1 MKPTADDARTAAG
14 VPPEAVPTADTGPT
28 AGPLVDPGVDPGPDS
43 GPDPAAGPAPTAGR
57 ALRLEDQLCFAL
69 HAASRAYDGLYRS
82 LLKESGLTY
91 PQYLVMLV
99 LWQYGP
105 LSVKELGTRLR
116 LDSGTLSPL
125 VRRLE
130 SAGLVRRE
138 RSAQDERSV
147 IVRLTAAGEQMRT
160 TIDAVPLAIAAA
172 TGLTR
177 AEATALVAELAA
189 LTARLEK
196 ATP

>member
-14 VPPEAVPTADTGPT
+14 VPPEGLPTADAAPS
-28 AGPLVDPGVDPGPDS
+28 AG
-43 GPDPAAGPAPTAGR
+43 PAAGG

-147 IVRLTAAGEQMRT
+147 IVRLTPAGEQMRT
-160 TIDAVPLAIAAA
+160 TIDAVPQAIAAA

>member
-1 MKPTADDARTAAG
+1 
-14 VPPEAVPTADTGPT
+14 
-28 AGPLVDPGVDPGPDS
+28 
-43 GPDPAAGPAPTAGR
+43 
-57 ALRLEDQLCFAL
+57 
-69 HAASRAYDGLYRS
+69 
-82 LLKESGLTY
+82 
-91 PQYLVMLV
+91 MLV

-147 IVRLTAAGEQMRT
+147 IVRLTPAGEQMRT
-160 TIDAVPLAIAAA
+160 TIDAVPQAIAAA